1 MHAVAG
7 YLETR
12 RRHVKSW
19 RRRYFTFADGML
31 ACKKTEGTAAKV
43 IDEDRVFDVLFW
55 SGRPHGLCLR
65 LRSGRLLFLAARSE
79 DDATR
84 WHDVVES
91 YLRQQQRIEDLRRIL
106 CR

>member
-1 MHAVAG
+1 C
-7 YLETR
+7 R
-12 RRHVKSW
+12 
-19 RRRYFTFADGML
+19 
-31 ACKKTEGTAAKV
+31 KTEGTTAKV

-106 CR
+106 CRGHLPPIRE